1 MRRSAWRG
9 GFGFALLSLAAVAL
23 CAALGM
29 AVYNEVKDIRR
40 TDADNLLAS
49 FQQTIELKLKG
60 GLGETGDLVAA
71 LEVDPSDEAW
81 LPAAADA
88 LLARD
93 EVVGVLY
100 VVDDTMRYAF
110 PESDFGNMVGR
121 DLSQFTYVF
130 TLAKYTD
137 GFVVEG
143 PVTLEN
149 GVESFVFVEPVDV
162 DGAYHGEVAVALKA
176 DFVIEQLD
184 LSLLEQGGYLY
195 ELWAVSPQ
203 DGRKDVIA
211 VSDGGHDFSHAAKA
225 TFGMPSEWTLSVMPA
240 DGWVPGLWTAAIVAV
255 ATAISLLLVGLMF
268 LGERTRRMERCVE
281 RAKRTDQ
288 ETGMYNFDGFVEMLE
303 KERLGPD
310 SPLTLIC
317 ATVDDFEETS
327 TAMGR
332 DARQEYL
339 GKVLGEIDAAVRGN
353 QVGARV
359 GCGTFAVAI
368 RGRVG
373 KQVLVD
379 TMRSLELA
387 LMWKVRAGD
396 RKAFCRAR
404 SAAVYYP
411 EDGDDLVALLERTIK
426 LLDRD
431 KPEGFG
437 SNRRRRK

>member
-203 DGRKDVIA
+203 D
-211 VSDGGHDFSHAAKA
+211 
-225 TFGMPSEWTLSVMPA
+225 
-240 DGWVPGLWTAAIVAV
+240 
-255 ATAISLLLVGLMF
+255 SLLY
-268 LGERTRRMERCVE
+268 T
-281 RAKRTDQ
+281 
-288 ETGMYNFDGFVEMLE
+288 
-303 KERLGPD
+303 
-310 SPLTLIC
+310 SP
-317 ATVDDFEETS
+317 S
-327 TAMGR
+327 PR
-332 DARQEYL
+332 D
-339 GKVLGEIDAAVRGN
+339 RG
-353 QVGARV
+353 
-359 GCGTFAVAI
+359 
-368 RGRVG
+368 
-373 KQVLVD
+373 
-379 TMRSLELA
+379 
-387 LMWKVRAGD
+387 
-396 RKAFCRAR
+396 
-404 SAAVYYP
+404 
-411 EDGDDLVALLERTIK
+411 
-426 LLDRD
+426 
-431 KPEGFG
+431 
-437 SNRRRRK
+437 